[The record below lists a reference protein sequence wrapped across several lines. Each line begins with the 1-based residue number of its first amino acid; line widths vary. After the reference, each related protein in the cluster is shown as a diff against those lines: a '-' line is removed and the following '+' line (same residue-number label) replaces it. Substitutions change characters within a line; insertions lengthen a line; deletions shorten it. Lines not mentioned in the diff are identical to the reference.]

1 MNLIVTGEVQ
11 SGKTTWCANYR
22 QWLIGQKF
30 TVGGVLCPEAKNNDI
45 KIGYDIVDAQ
55 TGRSVMFGRFA
66 SEADVPGEMVGD
78 YLISYEG
85 LEFAKRAIQ
94 KALENRCDMVFLD
107 EVGHLELGGKGII
120 ESARAACQKASNTTI
135 VVRKQLLT
143 AFIEYFHLTDPEIRF
158 DIKEL
163 KLDPSYLLPERR
175 TVA

>member
-11 SGKTTWCANYR
+11 SGKTTWCANYS

-30 TVGGVLCPEAKNNDI
+30 TVGGVLCPEAKNNDK

-66 SEADVPGEMVGD
+66 SEADFPGEPIGK

-85 LEFAKRAIQ
+85 LEFAKGTIQ
-94 KALENRCDMVFLD
+94 EALENRCDTVFLD

-120 ESARAACQKASNTTI
+120 ESVRTACQKASNTTI

-143 AFIEYFHLTDPEIRF
+143 AFFEYFHLMDPQIRF
-158 DIKEL
+158 DVKDL
-163 KLDPSYLLPERR
+163 KLDPSYPLPERKQ
-175 TVA
+175 